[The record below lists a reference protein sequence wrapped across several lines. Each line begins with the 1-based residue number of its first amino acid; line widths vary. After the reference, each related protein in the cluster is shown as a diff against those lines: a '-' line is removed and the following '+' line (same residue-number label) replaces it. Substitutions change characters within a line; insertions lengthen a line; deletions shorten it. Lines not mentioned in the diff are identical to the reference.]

1 MGKTKSKDPAS
12 PEKICKA
19 RLREERARLMQL
31 QTSTAAAKLHVLVL
45 VEGWAASGK
54 GSLIGK
60 AIQQM
65 DPRFYNVASLEVIRE
80 EDKRKPFL
88 WRYFTQLPE
97 YGKFVFMDSGWFA
110 QYADELMDQNSN
122 PVLAEKHLNSI
133 LSFERQLV
141 DNGYLLV
148 KCFLNITKEEQAK
161 RQKKLLDNPDTAWRV
176 TEADLEQNRC
186 YREYQDT
193 LNSCIAKTDRSYAPW
208 HIIDGSSKKEAE
220 LAFLEI
226 LNDSLEKAI
235 AKQPGIDSPLLKDE
249 FPKVPVVPLADIP
262 LEGCVISDE
271 AYKKELKKLQKELH
285 SLHNRLYRKGIPVII
300 AYEGWDAAGK
310 GGNIKRLS
318 SCLDPRGYTVH
329 PIASPLPPE
338 KNRHYLW
345 RFYNRL
351 PRTGHIA
358 IFDRTWYGRVMVER
372 LEGYCTEKDWQR
384 AYLEMNEFERDLTD
398 WGAVVIKFW
407 IQIDKDVQLARFTDR
422 QNTPEKQWKITE
434 EDWRNREKWDLYET
448 AINEMIEKTSTTF
461 APWHVIESVDKQ
473 YARIKAL
480 KIVIAELK
488 KALGEGTG
496 SNP

>member
-1 MGKTKSKDPAS
+1 MAK
-12 PEKICKA
+12 EKNADTISAEKLRKA
-19 RLREERARLMQL
+19 RLKEERMKLMDNQNK
-31 QTSTAAAKLHVLVL
+31 TAEAKLPVLVL

-65 DPRFYNVASLEVIRE
+65 DPRFYNVASLEIIRE

-88 WRYFTQLPE
+88 WRYFTQIPE
-97 YGKFVFMDSGWFA
+97 NGKFVFMDSGWFS
-110 QYADELMDQNSN
+110 QYATELLSKDCDPVTADQ
-122 PVLAEKHLNSI
+122 HLNSI

-141 DNGYLLV
+141 DNGYLLI
-148 KCFLNITKEEQAK
+148 KCFLNITKDDQTK
-161 RQKKLLDNPDTAWRV
+161 RQKALLASPDTAWRV
-176 TEADLEQNRC
+176 TTSDMEQNRR
-186 YREYQDT
+186 YKEYQET
-193 LNSCIAKTDRSYAPW
+193 FNSCIAKTDRTYAPW
-208 HIIDGSSKKEAE
+208 HIIDSSNKKDAE
-220 LAFLEI
+220 LAFLQLMNEE
-226 LNDSLEKAI
+226 LEKALV
-235 AKQPGIDSPLLKDE
+235 KKPGIDSPLLKDE
-249 FPKVPVVPLADIP
+249 FPKADVIPLSDIPLAD
-262 LEGCVISDE
+262 CVTPDHV
-271 AYKKELKKLQKELH
+271 YKSELKKLQKELRN
-285 SLHNRLYRKGIPVII
+285 LHNRLYRKGIPVII

-318 SCLDPRGYTVH
+318 ACLDPRGYTVH

-372 LEGYCTEKDWQR
+372 LEGFCSEKDWQR

-407 IQIDKDVQLARFTDR
+407 VQIDKDTQLARFTDR
-422 QNTPEKQWKITE
+422 QNTPEKQWKITD
-434 EDWRNREKWDLYET
+434 EDWRNREKWDLYEV
-448 AINEMIEKTSTTF
+448 AVNEMLEKTSTTY
-461 APWHVIESVDKQ
+461 APWHILESVDKQ

-480 KIVIAELK
+480 KIVIEELK
-488 KALGEGTG
+488 KALGE
-496 SNP
+496 